1 VSHLAFSF
9 PLSCFQRYFPV
20 SFSCLL
26 FAPNILLIYPNTVV
40 LLLPFPY
47 IISVFSFHVFITD
60 NAYLPFYFLMLF
72 VSVIYLFYTCYL
84 FLIFL
89 LFSFNINIYLPLTH
103 LLPSCLFLS
112 RPSRPGYPPKDTLTG
127 QNIFLE

>member
-1 VSHLAFSF
+1 MSHLAFSF
-9 PLSCFQRYFPV
+9 PFSCFQRYFPV

-26 FAPNILLIYPNTVV
+26 FAPNILLIYPNTV
-40 LLLPFPY
+40 LLLPPFPY
-47 IISVFSFHVFITD
+47 IISLFSFHVFITD

-72 VSVIYLFYTCYL
+72 VSVIYLFYTRYL

-103 LLPSCLFLS
+103 LFPSCLLLS
-112 RPSRPGYPPKDTLTG
+112 RPVPSRLPPKGYPQGEGSTP
-127 QNIFLE
+127 